1 MSGSEKTGS
10 VLVVGGGIGGMQA
23 ALDLAESSFKVY
35 LLERGSSIG
44 GVMAMLDKTFPTND
58 CAMCTMAPRLVE
70 VARHHN
76 IELLTNTEIEQV
88 SGEAGRF
95 DVTLRRK
102 TRYVDE
108 KKCTGCGICMAH
120 CPIETRDVFNQG
132 LSSRPA
138 VYLLF
143 PQAIP
148 RIFTIDR
155 ELCLGCG
162 LCKNLCGPGAIDY
175 RLGDEVRE
183 LKVGAIVAAP
193 GFELFDPG
201 LDGELGFGRYPN
213 VVTSLQFERIL
224 SASGP
229 YRGAILR
236 PSDGTSPQRV
246 AFIQCVGSREEEHP
260 WCSSV
265 CCMYATKHSIIAIE
279 HAPGLQCTI
288 FYIDLRAFGKG
299 FDAYY
304 DRAKKAGVRYV
315 RCRPSAIKEDPATS
329 DLKVKY
335 HPAGGGPITETF
347 DLVVLSC
354 GLSPSESSRD
364 LVKKLGI
371 SLDER
376 GFYRAGRFTPMET
389 ERPGIYVCGPFTD
402 PKDIPETVM
411 QASGS
416 ASKAMGLLASERG
429 KLVESVAYPPET
441 DITGQAPRIGV
452 FVCHCGT
459 NIGGVVDVPD
469 VVEYAKTLPNVVYA
483 EENLYTCSTDTQEKM
498 KRVIKEE
505 NLNRVVVASCTPRT
519 HEPLF
524 RNTVREGGLNP
535 YLFEMANIRDQCSWV
550 HMSMHPEATA
560 KSKDLLRMAVAKSA
574 LLEPLQER
582 YMRINQDALVVG
594 GGVAG
599 MTAALDL
606 ADQGFT
612 VHLVEKESELGGKL
626 RRIHHIAGHGDPA
639 NDLASLIRRVR
650 AAENIHLHLGA
661 TILAIDG
668 SLGRFQSKVR
678 EADGS
683 EVEFEHG
690 GVIVATG
697 AEEYKPTEYLYG
709 EDPHVITQL
718 ELGDRLSNG
727 GMNGAKTVVMIQCVG
742 SRDEERP
749 YCSRVCCTAAIT
761 NALRIKEA
769 DPETRVAVLYRDI
782 RTYGMREEL
791 YTAAREA
798 GVIFI
803 RFEDDD
809 KPLVAGNGSGVK
821 VTVNDALLKIPLEI
835 EADLLVLSS
844 GIVPPEGNG
853 RLAQFLK
860 VPLNQD
866 GFFLEAHMKLRPVD
880 FATDGVWV
888 CGTAHA
894 PKSVDESIMQAS
906 AAAARATTL
915 LSKERITLEPTI
927 SRVIDAN
934 CDGCAY
940 CVEPCP
946 YQAITLI
953 EYMKQGQIKKTVES
967 DPSICKGCGV
977 CMATCPKEGIVVD
990 HFRLDQLSAMV
1001 EALLVGG

>member
-1 MSGSEKTGS
+1 MSDVKKVGS
-10 VLVVGGGIGGMQA
+10 VLVVGGGIGGMQT

-35 LLERGSSIG
+35 LLERGPSIG

-76 IELLTNTEIEQV
+76 IEMLTNTEIEEV
-88 SGEAGRF
+88 TGEAGCFNVR
-95 DVTLRRK
+95 VRRK

-108 KKCTGCGICMAH
+108 DKCTGCGICMEH
-120 CPIETRDVFNQG
+120 CPVETRDVFNQG

-138 VYLLF
+138 AYLLF

-155 ELCLGCG
+155 DLCLGCG

-175 RLGDEVRE
+175 RLGDDIRE
-183 LKVGAIVAAP
+183 LEVGAIVAAP
-193 GFELFDPG
+193 GFKLFDAR
-201 LDGELGFGRYPN
+201 LDGEYGYGRYPN
-213 VVTSLQFERIL
+213 VVTSLEFERIL

-229 YRGAILR
+229 YRGTVLR
-236 PSDGTSPQRV
+236 PSDGRLPKRV
-246 AFIQCVGSREEEHP
+246 AFIQCVGSREKERP

-265 CCMYATKHSIIAIE
+265 CCMYATKHSIIAME
-279 HAPGLQCTI
+279 HAPGLECTI

-299 FDAYY
+299 FEAYY
-304 DRAKKAGVRYV
+304 NRAQEAGVRYI
-315 RCRPSAIKEDPATS
+315 RCQPSSIKEVPGTS
-329 DLKVKY
+329 DLKLKY
-335 HPAGGGPITETF
+335 HPAGSDPITESF
-347 DLVVLSC
+347 DMVVLSC
-354 GLSPSESSRD
+354 GLWPSEPSKD
-364 LVKKLGI
+364 LAAKLGI
-371 SLDER
+371 TLDET
-376 GFYRAGRFTPMET
+376 GFYRAGRFSPIET

-416 ASKAMGLLASERG
+416 AAKAMVLLAEERG
-429 KLVESVAYPPET
+429 ALVEEVEYPPEI
-441 DITGQAPRIGV
+441 DVEGQEPKIGV

-459 NIGGVVDVPD
+459 NIGGVVDVPA

-483 EENLYTCSTDTQEKM
+483 EDNLYTCSTDTQE
-498 KRVIKEE
+498 RIKQIIKDE
-505 NLNRVVVASCTPRT
+505 NLTRVVVASCTPRT

-550 HMSMHPEATA
+550 HMSLHAEATE

-582 YMRINQDALVVG
+582 HMKINQDALVVG

-606 ADQGFT
+606 AGQGFI
-612 VHLVEKESELGGKL
+612 VHLVEKDAVLGGNL
-626 RRIHHIAGHGDPA
+626 HRIRYIAGHGDTSGE
-639 NDLASLIRRVR
+639 LASLI
-650 AAENIHLHLGA
+650 EGTQNSDNIHLHLGA
-661 TILAIDG
+661 RILAIDG
-668 SLGRFQSKVR
+668 SLGRFNTKVR

-683 EVEFEHG
+683 EVEFDHG

-697 AEEYKPTEYLYG
+697 GDEYKPQEYLYG
-709 EDPHVITQL
+709 ESERVLTQL
-718 ELGDRLSNG
+718 ELEDRMDNG
-727 GMNGAKTVVMIQCVG
+727 GLDGVKNIAMIQCVG

-769 DPETRVAVLYRDI
+769 DPSTEVAILYRDI

-791 YTAAREA
+791 YTEAREK
-798 GVIFI
+798 GVIFV

-809 KPLVAGNGSGVK
+809 KPRVEGNGAGLK
-821 VTVNDALLKIPLEI
+821 VTVNDALLKMPLEI
-835 EADLLVLSS
+835 DADLLVLSA
-844 GIVPPEGNG
+844 GIVPPEGNEE
-853 RLAQFLK
+853 LAQFLK
-860 VPLNQD
+860 VPLDQD

-880 FATDGVWV
+880 FATDGVYV

-894 PKSVDESIMQAS
+894 PKSVDESIIQAS

-915 LSKERITLEPTI
+915 LSKEVIDLEPTI

-946 YQAITLI
+946 YQAITLL
-953 EYMKQGQIKKTVES
+953 EYMKDGQIKKTVES
-967 DPSICKGCGV
+967 DPSLCKGCGV
-977 CMATCPKEGIVVD
+977 CMATCPKDGIVID

-1001 EALLVGG
+1001 DAAMGE